1 MYTHVDWE
9 YVCFYFMFSIY
20 YMNESIAD
28 VADGREG
35 QKFRN
40 VEGKRREEEN
50 SKEEIDS
57 TYIFNKSACLYVL
70 CKLFILLKLHHTTY
84 TIATIIFSYLI
95 LNVLKVFSLI
105 WLMK

>member
-1 MYTHVDWE
+1 MWIGNMFV
-9 YVCFYFMFSIY
+9 FYFIFSIY

-28 VADGREG
+28 VGDGGEG

-40 VEGKRREEEN
+40 VEGKRREKEN
-50 SKEEIDS
+50 NKEEIDS

-70 CKLFILLKLHHTTY
+70 CKLLILLKLHHTTHKLLLQSFFFHF
-84 TIATIIFSYLI
+84 AI
-95 LNVLKVFSLI
+95 LNVLKAFSLI